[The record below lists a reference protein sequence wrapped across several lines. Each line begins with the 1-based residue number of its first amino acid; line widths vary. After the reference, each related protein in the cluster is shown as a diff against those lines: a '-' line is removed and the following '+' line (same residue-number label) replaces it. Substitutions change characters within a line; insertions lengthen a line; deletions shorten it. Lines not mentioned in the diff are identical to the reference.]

1 MLWTKLTTLLAATVA
16 FFSATVPSVN
26 AKPVNYVNITF
37 GKSPEIINKR
47 DINDNNELVARGKD
61 RGRGTGTF
69 GRGGVFDVTFVE
81 IQRHLSEVRQMLGQ
95 VMPLPVR
102 KRSHTSLISS
112 GIPSSQ

>member
-47 DINDNNELVARGKD
+47 DINDNN
-61 RGRGTGTF
+61 
-69 GRGGVFDVTFVE
+69 VFDVTFVE